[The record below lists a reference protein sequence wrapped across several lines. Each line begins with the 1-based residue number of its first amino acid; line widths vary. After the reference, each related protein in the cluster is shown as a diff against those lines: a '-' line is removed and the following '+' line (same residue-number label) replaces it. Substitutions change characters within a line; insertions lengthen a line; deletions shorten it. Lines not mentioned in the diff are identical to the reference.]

1 MARWRTFRGNGSTAT
16 SPRPQ
21 PKPSKLNHAGARP
34 RLHAGASARD
44 PGLRAADAVHGKRGD
59 GLRACAGLAACRGTG
74 DPGAG
79 AGLAGDAVHQLLPRH
94 AASGPAFP
102 VLLRAAAGPVVPR
115 PDQWCDGR
123 DHGPDAAFLG
133 LHGRGD
139 PRRDHRSRPQPVG
152 GGAIDRHDPGADD
165 AAHRASAGGPDRGAD
180 AGQLLHRHDQ
190 GHVAGLHTGGDRDDG
205 CHAEGGCGQLSLL
218 RCARGRRHLVLDH
231 RREDEPGAE
240 AARNISQQGLC
251 AMISIRGLTKRFG
264 GTTVLDAIDLDIA
277 DGERVVVIGPSGT
290 GKSTLLRCV
299 NFLDRPDAGTIAV
312 GDVVVDAERAS
323 KRDMLA
329 LRRATAFV
337 FQNYALFAN
346 KTAKE
351 NIMEALVTVQRR
363 PKDEAER
370 RALAVLAETGL
381 AEKADSY
388 PSALSGGQQQRVGIG
403 RAMAIGADLMLFDEP
418 TSALDPEWVGEVL
431 DLMRRV
437 AEQRQTMLIVTH
449 EMQFAREI
457 ADRVVFMDG
466 GRIVEAGPPDQVL
479 DTPKDERLR
488 RFLRRVA

>member
-1 MARWRTFRGNGSTAT
+1 
-16 SPRPQ
+16 
-21 PKPSKLNHAGARP
+21 
-34 RLHAGASARD
+34 
-44 PGLRAADAVHGKRGD
+44 
-59 GLRACAGLAACRGTG
+59 
-74 DPGAG
+74 
-79 AGLAGDAVHQLLPRH
+79 
-94 AASGPAFP
+94 
-102 VLLRAAAGPVVPR
+102 
-115 PDQWCDGR
+115 
-123 DHGPDAAFLG
+123 
-133 LHGRGD
+133 
-139 PRRDHRSRPQPVG
+139 
-152 GGAIDRHDPGADD
+152 
-165 AAHRASAGGPDRGAD
+165 
-180 AGQLLHRHDQ
+180 
-190 GHVAGLHTGGDRDDG
+190 
-205 CHAEGGCGQLSLL
+205 
-218 RCARGRRHLVLDH
+218 
-231 RREDEPGAE
+231 
-240 AARNISQQGLC
+240 
-251 AMISIRGLTKRFG
+251 MISIRGLTKRFG
-264 GTTVLDAIDLDIA
+264 GTAVLDGIDLDIA

-290 GKSTLLRCV
+290 GKSTLLRCL

-312 GDVVVDAERAS
+312 GDVVVDAERAT

-351 NIMEALVTVQRR
+351 NIMEALVTVQGR
-363 PKDEAER
+363 PRAEAEQ
-370 RALAVLAETGL
+370 RARAVLAETGL

-466 GRIVEAGPPDQVL
+466 GRIVEAGPPDAVL
-479 DTPKDERLR
+479 DAPKDERLQ
-488 RFLRRVA
+488 RFLRRVG

>member
-1 MARWRTFRGNGSTAT
+1 
-16 SPRPQ
+16 
-21 PKPSKLNHAGARP
+21 
-34 RLHAGASARD
+34 
-44 PGLRAADAVHGKRGD
+44 
-59 GLRACAGLAACRGTG
+59 
-74 DPGAG
+74 
-79 AGLAGDAVHQLLPRH
+79 
-94 AASGPAFP
+94 
-102 VLLRAAAGPVVPR
+102 
-115 PDQWCDGR
+115 
-123 DHGPDAAFLG
+123 
-133 LHGRGD
+133 
-139 PRRDHRSRPQPVG
+139 
-152 GGAIDRHDPGADD
+152 
-165 AAHRASAGGPDRGAD
+165 
-180 AGQLLHRHDQ
+180 
-190 GHVAGLHTGGDRDDG
+190 
-205 CHAEGGCGQLSLL
+205 
-218 RCARGRRHLVLDH
+218 
-231 RREDEPGAE
+231 
-240 AARNISQQGLC
+240 
-251 AMISIRGLTKRFG
+251 MISIRGLTKRFG

-329 LRRATAFV
+329 FRRATAFV

-351 NIMEALVTVQRR
+351 TIMEALVTVQRR

-466 GRIVEAGPPDQVL
+466 GRIVEVGPPDQVL